1 MPITI
6 KNINKFY
13 GKEQALNNVS
23 FSLKKGDVVGFLG
36 PNGAGK
42 STLIRII
49 TCYLKQ
55 TSGTIQVDGL
65 DTLKD
70 DIKVKSIIGYLAEN
84 NPLYTSMYV
93 KEYLEFVARIYKLK
107 QINNKITNVINSTR
121 LESQQHKKIYELSK
135 GYKQRVGLAASLIHD
150 PKILILDEPMTGLDP
165 NQLIEIRE
173 LIREVGK
180 NKTVLF
186 STHIMQ
192 EVEKI
197 CNRIIIINKGNIVD
211 DKYVRDVTN
220 NNIEEHFR
228 KITKK

>member
-1 MPITI
+1 MPIII
-6 KNINKFY
+6 KNITKLY
-13 GKEQALNNVS
+13 GKEHALNNIS
-23 FSLKKGDVVGFLG
+23 FSLKKGDIVGFLG

-55 TSGTIQVDGL
+55 TSGTIHVEGL
-65 DTLKD
+65 DTLKE

-84 NPLYTSMYV
+84 NPLYTNMYI
-93 KEYLEFVARIYKLK
+93 KEYLDFIARIYKLRNV
-107 QINNKITNVINSTR
+107 NNKIDNVICKTK

-135 GYKQRVGLAASLIHD
+135 GYKQRVGLAASLIHN
-150 PKILILDEPMTGLDP
+150 PEILILDEPMTGLDP

-197 CNRIIIINKGNIVD
+197 CNRIIIINKGKIVE
-211 DKYVRDVTN
+211 DKYVKDITN

-228 KITKK
+228 ERTK